1 MDTALHMKEEDIP
14 NEFISEDNAV
24 NNPENN
30 SPKKTVDDNSKN
42 LTDTKIVDYKNM
54 DEKEF
59 TLELIDVY
67 RNLPSLW
74 NNKHKHH
81 MNKNKR
87 REDFDILLN
96 KYREKYPN
104 ANRTVVIKKIK
115 NLRSVYRREL
125 KRCPPNVVSRL
136 YYFESMDFLKDN
148 YLAEKKISFKV
159 CNNVKTQID
168 ADVANN
174 SNISTSDPNGIHYKN
189 TVKKK
194 QDGLN
199 SEQKFVIELIELYR
213 TLPALWDKKCIQYND
228 RESKAIQYNIL
239 LEKYKERYP
248 DANKDDIKRK
258 MKSLRLNMGKELKRP
273 SRTKLYYFDAL
284 RFICN
289 TDAQSEN
296 QNLLNDL
303 DDTSDISMDG
313 DNEER
318 TDEISEIDSGTEY
331 TEISKEQRIE
341 QSETEHDLDNE
352 QNEEHTNK
360 RKFIIEFL
368 NLYRTL
374 PALWDFNNASY
385 QNREIKNKQYEIMLT
400 KYREIMPNANIFDV
414 KKKIAT
420 LRSNFQRE
428 VKRLST
434 SKLKQPALFY
444 YDAISFIRKNDSEC
458 DGQDRM
464 DDLNEDE
471 DISME
476 GNKIESTKEINENEN
491 ISQCAALTEEN
502 QFIIE
507 FINLYRSLPALWDMN
522 IKSYYDRNIRNRY
535 YEVMLAKYR
544 EIMPNANMLDVK
556 KKIAALRSNFQREVN
571 RLRES
576 NMEEP
581 SLYYYD
587 AMSFLRNNYSDC
599 NKEMEQILDENGDY
613 DSLDEIDDSEDDS
626 FVEQTD
632 FLLYTDEDTQDPIER
647 KFTLELIE
655 VYHSLPALWK
665 RKNKH
670 FFNREF
676 RKTQYEILLTK
687 YREMYPNAELK
698 DVRSKIYSLRTNFC
712 TELKRVGPKGTSNR
726 YYFDALSF
734 LRTNNKPVE
743 SLEKVKDTTN
753 FVLDVKQLIILATI
767 YKEHTCL
774 WNEKDITYR
783 FTNRRDEAM
792 QFVCEKFNN
801 KTGLNLTQID
811 LEKKVKTLRKLC
823 SFIKNRKL
831 VAKRKNLQYQLK
843 FAYFKH
849 LEFLEKDVGPFDC
862 PTCKKIIH
870 GPDAFKVHVAG
881 HDGSLPFICDIC
893 GHGYQLSSNL
903 AVHLRRH
910 VHDYTYGC
918 EICNKF
924 CATSTDLKT
933 HMRSH
938 TEEKPFVCD
947 LCGHR
952 TGTSSHLLAHRR
964 RHLKRRLYKCELCPK
979 TFYDKQILKQHQ
991 KIHSSV
997 RDKICDICNKG
1008 FITNNK
1014 LRQHRLIHD
1023 PEKKYSCKICGKRFA
1038 QSAGLC
1044 GHMKSHGNDT
1054 TNFVL
1059 DVEQLII
1066 LATIYKEH
1074 TCLWNEKDVTYRFT
1088 NRRDEAM
1095 RFVCEK
1101 FNNKTGLNLTQ
1112 IDLEKKVITLRKLC
1126 SFMKNQKLVAKRKNL
1141 QYQLKPAYFKHLEF
1155 LENDVAPFDCPTC
1168 KKIITSP
1175 DAFKVHVASHDGS
1188 LPFIC
1193 DICGHGFQLSSNLA
1207 VHLRRHV
1214 HDYTY
1219 RCGVCKKLY
1228 ATSTELKIH
1237 MRLHTDEKPF
1247 VCDLCGFRT
1256 GTSSHLLTHRRRHH
1270 KQRLKVYKCELCPK
1284 TFYEK
1289 RTLHEHQNVHSA
1301 VRDKICDI
1309 CNKGFINSK
1318 RLRQHR
1324 LIHDPEKKF
1333 SCKICGKRFAQ
1344 SAGLCGHMKSHG
1356 NIK

>member
-1 MDTALHMKEEDIP
+1 MTLELKVLNKWGLTKCGEIATLLAVGKEEFFLMCEFCDYTFLQLDKFIRHMCENHKLSFNTVESESERSPTLEDIEFEEPWENPIEANDDKSCILNGFERVEIELDTGMDTALHMKEEVISS
-14 NEFISEDNAV
+14 EFISEDNGI
-24 NNPENN
+24 NNLN
-30 SPKKTVDDNSKN
+30 SPE
-42 LTDTKIVDYKNM
+42 KIVDYNSKDLTDSKIVRDVKGM

-59 TLELIDVY
+59 TLELIDLY

-74 NNKHKHH
+74 NNKHKHY

-96 KYREKYPN
+96 KYREKYPD

-115 NLRSVYRREL
+115 NLRSAYRREL
-125 KRCPPNVVSRL
+125 KRCPPNVISRL
-136 YYFESMDFLKDN
+136 YYFESMDFLKNN

-159 CNNVKTQID
+159 YDNVKTEMD
-168 ADVANN
+168 ADFANN
-174 SNISTSDPNGIHYKN
+174 SNISTSETNETQYKN
-189 TVKKK
+189 TLKEYE
-194 QDGLN
+194 DDFN
-199 SEQKFVIELIELYR
+199 SEKKFVIELIELYH
-213 TLPALWDKKCIQYND
+213 TLPALWDRKCIQYND

-248 DANKDDIKRK
+248 DANKKDVKRK
-258 MKSLRLNMGKELKRP
+258 MSCLRTNVQREFKRP
-273 SRTKLYYFDAL
+273 FRTNLYYFDAL
-284 RFICN
+284 QFICN
-289 TDAQSEN
+289 TEVQSEN

-303 DDTSDISMDG
+303 DDSSDISMDG

-318 TDEISEIDSGTEY
+318 TDEIREIDSDTEY
-331 TEISKEQRIE
+331 TEISKVK
-341 QSETEHDLDNE
+341 QSETEHDMDNE
-352 QNEEHTNK
+352 QNEKLTTE

-385 QNREIKNKQYEIMLT
+385 QNRAIKNEQYEIMLT

-420 LRSNFQRE
+420 LRSNFHRE

-434 SKLKQPALFY
+434 SKLKKPALFY
-444 YDAISFIRKNDSEC
+444 YDAISFIRKNESEC

-464 DDLNEDE
+464 DGLNEDG

-476 GNKIESTKEINENEN
+476 GNNIESTKEINVNEN
-491 ISQCAALTEEN
+491 ISQCTALTEEH

-544 EIMPNANMLDVK
+544 EIMPNANMLDAK
-556 KKIAALRSNFQREVN
+556 KKIATLRSNFQREAK

-576 NMEEP
+576 KMEEP

-599 NKEMEQILDENGDY
+599 EKEMEQILEENGDY

-632 FLLYTDEDTQDPIER
+632 FLLYTEEDTQDPIER

-655 VYHSLPALWK
+655 VYHSLRALWK

-698 DVRSKIYSLRTNFC
+698 DIRSKIYSLRTNFF
-712 TELKRVGPKGTSNR
+712 TELKRVGAKGTSNR

-734 LRTNNKPVE
+734 LRTNNKPAE
-743 SLEKVKDTTN
+743 NLEKAKVAPN
-753 FVLDVKQLIILATI
+753 FVLDDKQLIILAEI

-774 WNEKDITYR
+774 WDEKDITYR
-783 FTNRRDEAM
+783 FTNRRDEAIR
-792 QFVCEKFNN
+792 FVCEKFNN

-831 VAKRKNLQYQLK
+831 IAKRKNIQYQLK

-870 GPDAFKVHVAG
+870 GPDAFKVHVAE
-881 HDGSLPFICDIC
+881 HDGSLPFKCDIC
-893 GHGYQLSSNL
+893 GHGYQLSANL
-903 AVHLRRH
+903 GVHLRRH
-910 VHDYTYGC
+910 VHDYT
-918 EICNKF
+918 F
-924 CATSTDLKT
+924 L
-933 HMRSH
+933 
-938 TEEKPFVCD
+938 
-947 LCGHR
+947 
-952 TGTSSHLLAHRR
+952 
-964 RHLKRRLYKCELCPK
+964 
-979 TFYDKQILKQHQ
+979 
-991 KIHSSV
+991 
-997 RDKICDICNKG
+997 
-1008 FITNNK
+1008 
-1014 LRQHRLIHD
+1014 
-1023 PEKKYSCKICGKRFA
+1023 CKIC
-1038 QSAGLC
+1038 
-1044 GHMKSHGNDT
+1044 N
-1054 TNFVL
+1054 
-1059 DVEQLII
+1059 
-1066 LATIYKEH
+1066 
-1074 TCLWNEKDVTYRFT
+1074 
-1088 NRRDEAM
+1088 
-1095 RFVCEK
+1095 
-1101 FNNKTGLNLTQ
+1101 
-1112 IDLEKKVITLRKLC
+1112 
-1126 SFMKNQKLVAKRKNL
+1126 
-1141 QYQLKPAYFKHLEF
+1141 
-1155 LENDVAPFDCPTC
+1155 
-1168 KKIITSP
+1168 
-1175 DAFKVHVASHDGS
+1175 
-1188 LPFIC
+1188 
-1193 DICGHGFQLSSNLA
+1193 
-1207 VHLRRHV
+1207 
-1214 HDYTY
+1214 
-1219 RCGVCKKLY
+1219 KLY
-1228 ATSTELKIH
+1228 ATSTELKTH

-1247 VCDLCGFRT
+1247 VCDLCGYRT
-1256 GTSSHLLTHRRRHH
+1256 GQSSHLLTHKLKHQKRRR
-1270 KQRLKVYKCELCPK
+1270 LFKCELCPK
-1284 TFYEK
+1284 AFYEK
-1289 RTLHEHQNVHSA
+1289 RNLREHKSVHSA

-1309 CNKGFINSK
+1309 CNKGFVTNR

-1324 LIHDPEKKF
+1324 QIHDPEKKF
-1333 SCKICGKRFAQ
+1333 SCKICGKCFAQ

-1356 NIK
+1356 IN

>member
-1 MDTALHMKEEDIP
+1 MTLELKVFNKWGLTKCGEIATLLSVGKEEFFLMCEFCDFTFLQLDKFIRHMCENHRLSFNTLESESERSPTLEDIEFEEPWQNPIEVIDDKSCILNEFERVESESERSPTLENIEFEEPCENPIKVIDDKSCILNGFERVEIELDSGGMDTALHMKEEDIP

-743 SLEKVKDTTN
+743 SLEKVKAQR
-753 FVLDVKQLIILATI
+753 KRSIIKFTPPNDKLNVAQCVMLADM
-767 YKEHTCL
+767 YKGFPCL
-774 WNEKDITYR
+774 WDETNISYR
-783 FTNRRDEAM
+783 FNNRRQEALTAL
-792 QFVCEKFNN
+792 QEEFN
-801 KTGLNLTQID
+801 KQSGKNLTQEELENEIAR
-811 LEKKVKTLRKLC
+811 LRKICTNEKKQKLLC
-823 SFIKNRKL
+823 QRESLIYEPTCVYYAHIAFLEVNVQPFICTICQKL
-831 VAKRKNLQYQLK
+831 DLSLDRHK
-843 FAYFKH
+843 KH
-849 LEFLEKDVGPFDC
+849 L
-862 PTCKKIIH
+862 
-870 GPDAFKVHVAG
+870 AS
-881 HDGSLPFICDIC
+881 HDGSLPFKCPRC
-893 GHGYQLSSNL
+893 ERGFRQLANFTT
-903 AVHLRRH
+903 HLRRH
-910 VHDYTYGC
+910 VQDYIHNC
-918 EICNKF
+918 EICNKAL
-924 CATSTDLKT
+924 ATTTDLKT
-933 HMRSH
+933 HMRNH
-938 TEEKPFVCD
+938 TGEKPYICEICGKSFRSSSQFISHMHSHDDQPRYKCD
-947 LCGHR
+947 LCDKLFYIKMSRDEHIKCV
-952 TGTSSHLLAHRR
+952 
-964 RHLKRRLYKCELCPK
+964 HLK
-979 TFYDKQILKQHQ
+979 
-991 KIHSSV
+991 V
-997 RDKICDICNKG
+997 RDRICPICNKA
-1008 FITNNK
+1008 FSTAK
-1014 LRQHRLIHD
+1014 QLRQHKEIHAI
-1023 PEKKYSCKICGKRFA
+1023 EKKYVCKICGKRFA
-1038 QSAGLC
+1038 QCSGLS
-1044 GHMKSHGNDT
+1044 GHVKTHGTTLAEMTSKSN
-1054 TNFVL
+1054 V
-1059 DVEQLII
+1059 
-1066 LATIYKEH
+1066 
-1074 TCLWNEKDVTYRFT
+1074 
-1088 NRRDEAM
+1088 
-1095 RFVCEK
+1095 
-1101 FNNKTGLNLTQ
+1101 
-1112 IDLEKKVITLRKLC
+1112 
-1126 SFMKNQKLVAKRKNL
+1126 S
-1141 QYQLKPAYFKHLEF
+1141 
-1155 LENDVAPFDCPTC
+1155 
-1168 KKIITSP
+1168 
-1175 DAFKVHVASHDGS
+1175 
-1188 LPFIC
+1188 
-1193 DICGHGFQLSSNLA
+1193 
-1207 VHLRRHV
+1207 
-1214 HDYTY
+1214 
-1219 RCGVCKKLY
+1219 
-1228 ATSTELKIH
+1228 
-1237 MRLHTDEKPF
+1237 
-1247 VCDLCGFRT
+1247 
-1256 GTSSHLLTHRRRHH
+1256 
-1270 KQRLKVYKCELCPK
+1270 VYL
-1284 TFYEK
+1284 
-1289 RTLHEHQNVHSA
+1289 
-1301 VRDKICDI
+1301 
-1309 CNKGFINSK
+1309 
-1318 RLRQHR
+1318 
-1324 LIHDPEKKF
+1324 
-1333 SCKICGKRFAQ
+1333 
-1344 SAGLCGHMKSHG
+1344 
-1356 NIK
+1356 

>member
-1 MDTALHMKEEDIP
+1 MTLELKVLNKWGLTKCGEIATLLAVGKEEFFLMCEFCDYTFLQLDKFIRHMCENHKLSFNTVESESERSPTLEDIEFEEPWENPIEANDDKSCILNGFERVEIELDTGMDTALHMKEEVISS
-14 NEFISEDNAV
+14 EFISEDNGI
-24 NNPENN
+24 NNLN
-30 SPKKTVDDNSKN
+30 SPE
-42 LTDTKIVDYKNM
+42 KIVDYNSKDLTDSKIVRDVKGM

-59 TLELIDVY
+59 TLELIDLY

-74 NNKHKHH
+74 NNKHKHY

-96 KYREKYPN
+96 KYREKYPD

-115 NLRSVYRREL
+115 NLRSAYRREL
-125 KRCPPNVVSRL
+125 KRCPPNVISRL
-136 YYFESMDFLKDN
+136 YYFESMDFLKNN

-159 CNNVKTQID
+159 YDNVKTEMD
-168 ADVANN
+168 ADFANN
-174 SNISTSDPNGIHYKN
+174 SNISTSETNETQYKN
-189 TVKKK
+189 TLKEYE
-194 QDGLN
+194 DDFN
-199 SEQKFVIELIELYR
+199 SEKKFVIELIELYH
-213 TLPALWDKKCIQYND
+213 TLPALWDRKCIQYND

-248 DANKDDIKRK
+248 DANKKDVKRK
-258 MKSLRLNMGKELKRP
+258 MSCLRTNVQREFKRP
-273 SRTKLYYFDAL
+273 FRTNLYYFDAL
-284 RFICN
+284 QFICN
-289 TDAQSEN
+289 TEVQSEN

-303 DDTSDISMDG
+303 DDSSDISMDG

-318 TDEISEIDSGTEY
+318 TDEIREIDSDTEY
-331 TEISKEQRIE
+331 TEISKVK
-341 QSETEHDLDNE
+341 QSETEHDMDNE
-352 QNEEHTNK
+352 QNEKLTTE

-385 QNREIKNKQYEIMLT
+385 QNRAIKNEQYEIMLT

-420 LRSNFQRE
+420 LRSNFHRE

-434 SKLKQPALFY
+434 SKLKKPALFY
-444 YDAISFIRKNDSEC
+444 YDAISFIRKNESEC

-464 DDLNEDE
+464 DGLNEDG

-476 GNKIESTKEINENEN
+476 GNNIESTKEINVNEN
-491 ISQCAALTEEN
+491 ISQCTALTEEH

-544 EIMPNANMLDVK
+544 EIMPNANMLDAK
-556 KKIAALRSNFQREVN
+556 KKIATLRSNFQREAK

-576 NMEEP
+576 KMEEP

-599 NKEMEQILDENGDY
+599 EKEMEQILEENGDY

-632 FLLYTDEDTQDPIER
+632 FLLYTEEDTQDPIER

-655 VYHSLPALWK
+655 VYHSLRALWK

-698 DVRSKIYSLRTNFC
+698 DIRSKIYSLRTNFF
-712 TELKRVGPKGTSNR
+712 TELKRVGAKGTSNR

-734 LRTNNKPVE
+734 LRTNNKPAE
-743 SLEKVKDTTN
+743 NLEKAKDTTN
-753 FVLDVKQLIILATI
+753 FVLDVKQLIILAAI

-783 FTNRRDEAM
+783 FTNRRDEAIR
-792 QFVCEKFNN
+792 FVCEKFNN

-823 SFIKNRKL
+823 SFIKDRKL
-831 VAKRKNLQYQLK
+831 VAKRKNIQYQLK

-862 PTCKKIIH
+862 PICKKIIH

-881 HDGSLPFICDIC
+881 HDGSLPFKCDIC

-964 RHLKRRLYKCELCPK
+964 RHQKRRLYKCELCPK
-979 TFYDKQILKQHQ
+979 TFYDKQILNQHK
-991 KIHSSV
+991 KIHSTI

-1044 GHMKSHGNDT
+1044 GHMKSHGNV
-1054 TNFVL
+1054 N
-1059 DVEQLII
+1059 
-1066 LATIYKEH
+1066 
-1074 TCLWNEKDVTYRFT
+1074 
-1088 NRRDEAM
+1088 
-1095 RFVCEK
+1095 
-1101 FNNKTGLNLTQ
+1101 
-1112 IDLEKKVITLRKLC
+1112 
-1126 SFMKNQKLVAKRKNL
+1126 
-1141 QYQLKPAYFKHLEF
+1141 
-1155 LENDVAPFDCPTC
+1155 
-1168 KKIITSP
+1168 
-1175 DAFKVHVASHDGS
+1175 
-1188 LPFIC
+1188 
-1193 DICGHGFQLSSNLA
+1193 
-1207 VHLRRHV
+1207 
-1214 HDYTY
+1214 
-1219 RCGVCKKLY
+1219 
-1228 ATSTELKIH
+1228 
-1237 MRLHTDEKPF
+1237 
-1247 VCDLCGFRT
+1247 
-1256 GTSSHLLTHRRRHH
+1256 
-1270 KQRLKVYKCELCPK
+1270 
-1284 TFYEK
+1284 
-1289 RTLHEHQNVHSA
+1289 
-1301 VRDKICDI
+1301 
-1309 CNKGFINSK
+1309 
-1318 RLRQHR
+1318 
-1324 LIHDPEKKF
+1324 
-1333 SCKICGKRFAQ
+1333 
-1344 SAGLCGHMKSHG
+1344 
-1356 NIK
+1356 